1 MPQTSS
7 MPRSGIGA
15 AKGVSFAVNL
25 DCDGCARLITRSL
38 KDLDGVLDVGI
49 NYVNAKVYVSYNPRK
64 VTPDQIRAAIRR
76 AGRVVL

>member
-1 MPQTSS
+1 M
-7 MPRSGIGA
+7 
-15 AKGVSFAVNL
+15 NL